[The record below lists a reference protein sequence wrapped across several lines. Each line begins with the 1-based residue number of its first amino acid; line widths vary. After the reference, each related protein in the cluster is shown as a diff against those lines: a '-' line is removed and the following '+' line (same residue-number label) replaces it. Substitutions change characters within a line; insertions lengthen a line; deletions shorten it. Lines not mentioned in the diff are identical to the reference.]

1 MPVYIAPSDI
11 VEYLKQLQPLG
22 SLSDDDVLL
31 LTKLGLRSTAIIDR
45 FLGFAFTDHTEEPTD
60 KIVTGWGTSFL
71 MLPPHL
77 AGSITAVEYEDGTVI
92 PVADYTEQEDG
103 SLYLDNTYGY
113 WYPYGGSLRPGWGF
127 HRYTV
132 TAKWGVGPVPEDVK
146 EVALELAVNL
156 WREKDKGHFS
166 DVVGVEG
173 GGAIAVGY
181 TKALTNRQQMILD
194 LVRSQYSREVVV

>member
-1 MPVYIAPSDI
+1 MAPYVTPTDI
-11 VEYLKQLQPLG
+11 GEYLKQL
-22 SLSDDDVLL
+22 DVATLPPEDVNL
-31 LTKLGLRSTAIIDR
+31 LTKLGLRATAIIDR

-77 AGSITAVEYEDGTVI
+77 LGSITAVEYEDGTVL

-113 WYPYGGSLRPGWGF
+113 WYPQPTTRPGWGF